1 MIVKVENEENYVL
14 KVGDIVRIEE
24 DFYIV
29 RQQDDTHRT
38 PIKRNQY
45 ILRGIVDDLGYDGY
59 YETLESLTESL
70 EGEGA
75 IVYKASEYDLVL
87 SRKK

>member
-14 KVGDIVRIEE
+14 KVGDIVRICD

-29 RQQDDTHRT
+29 RQQDNVFIT
-38 PIKRNQY
+38 PMKRNQY
-45 ILRGIVDDLGYDGY
+45 ILRGILDDLGLDGY
-59 YETLESLTESL
+59 YETLESLTQSL

-75 IVYKASEYDLVL
+75 IVYRANEYDLVL
-87 SRKK
+87 SKKK

>member
-1 MIVKVENEENYVL
+1 MIVKVEGEENYIL
-14 KVGDIVRIEE
+14 KVGDIVRICD

-29 RQQDDTHRT
+29 RQQDDIYRS

-45 ILRGIVDDLGYDGY
+45 ILRGLLDDLGLEGY
-59 YETLESLTESL
+59 YETLEGLTESL
-70 EGEGA
+70 DGEGA

-87 SRKK
+87 SKKK

>member
-14 KVGDIVRIEE
+14 KVGDIVRICD

-29 RQQDDTHRT
+29 RQQDNVFAT
-38 PIKRNQY
+38 PMKRNQY
-45 ILRGIVDDLGYDGY
+45 ILRGILDDLGLDGY

-75 IVYKASEYDLVL
+75 IVYKASEYDLLL
-87 SRKK
+87 SKKK